1 MYNMYIHILN
11 WLIYGFLV
19 NRFFSNILVMAFQCK
34 IYIDYFWE
42 ILQRILQ
49 IWPIIFAKAVMLERF
64 CGLII
69 VLKITCGGWGSVII
83 PQENAH
89 ERRKI
94 LRNFISQNNCFSII
108 SYGLFLPKQNI
119 LIFILDI
126 IFI

>member
-1 MYNMYIHILN
+1 MYNMYINILN
-11 WLIYGFLV
+11 WLINGFLV